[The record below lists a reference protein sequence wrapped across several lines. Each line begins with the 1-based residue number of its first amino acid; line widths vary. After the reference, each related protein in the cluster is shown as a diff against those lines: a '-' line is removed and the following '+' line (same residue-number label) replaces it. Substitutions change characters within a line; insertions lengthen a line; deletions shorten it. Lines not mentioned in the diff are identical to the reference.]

1 MINNA
6 KENVFLDSNADIHIL
21 SYQQLVV
28 ILSIL
33 LILTGTTVGVASI
46 DLGAL
51 NIWAALGIAAIKSTF
66 VLLYFMHLKYESRLL
81 AGTLVLTLS
90 VMAILI
96 GFILLDVAFR

>member
-1 MINNA
+1 MN
-6 KENVFLDSNADIHIL
+6 SQADVHIL
-21 SYQQLVV
+21 SYQQLFV

-33 LILTGTTVGVASI
+33 LILTCTTVGVASI

-90 VMAILI
+90 VLAILI
-96 GFILLDVAFR
+96 GFIFLDVAFR

>member
-1 MINNA
+1 M
-6 KENVFLDSNADIHIL
+6 L
-21 SYQQLVV
+21 SYKQLFV

-33 LILTGTTVGVASI
+33 LILTSITVGVAGI

-51 NIWAALGIAAIKSTF
+51 NVWAALCIAAIKSTF

-90 VMAILI
+90 VLAILI
-96 GFILLDVAFR
+96 GFIFLDVAFR

>member
-1 MINNA
+1 
-6 KENVFLDSNADIHIL
+6 LDSNADIHIL
-21 SYQQLVV
+21 SYKQLVV

-33 LILTGTTVGVASI
+33 LILTCTTVGVASI

-81 AGTLVLTLS
+81 AGTLVLTLCI
-90 VMAILI
+90 MALLI
-96 GFILLDVAFR
+96 GFIFLDVAFR

>member
-1 MINNA
+1 M
-6 KENVFLDSNADIHIL
+6 DSHADIHML
-21 SYQQLVV
+21 SYQQLFV

-33 LILTGTTVGVASI
+33 LILTGITVGVASVN
-46 DLGAL
+46 LGAL

-90 VMAILI
+90 ILAILI
-96 GFILLDVAFR
+96 GFIFLDVAFR

>member
-1 MINNA
+1 M
-6 KENVFLDSNADIHIL
+6 DSNADIHIL

-90 VMAILI
+90 VLAILI

>member
-1 MINNA
+1 M
-6 KENVFLDSNADIHIL
+6 DSHADVHIL
-21 SYQQLVV
+21 SYKQLVV

-51 NIWAALGIAAIKSTF
+51 NIWAALGIAAIKATF

-90 VMAILI
+90 VLAILI
-96 GFILLDVAFR
+96 GFIFLDVTFR

>member
-1 MINNA
+1 
-6 KENVFLDSNADIHIL
+6 LDSHADIHIL
-21 SYQQLVV
+21 SYKQLVA

-46 DLGAL
+46 DLGAA

-66 VLLYFMHLKYESRLL
+66 VLLYFMHLRYESRLL

-90 VMAILI
+90 VLAILI
-96 GFILLDVAFR
+96 GFIFLDVAFR

>member
-1 MINNA
+1 M
-6 KENVFLDSNADIHIL
+6 ETNADVHIL
-21 SYQQLVV
+21 SYKQLVI

-33 LILTGTTVGVASI
+33 LVLTGTTVGVASI

-51 NIWAALGIAAIKSTF
+51 NVWAALGVAAIKSTF

-90 VMAILI
+90 VLAILI
-96 GFILLDVAFR
+96 GFIFLDVAFR

>member
-1 MINNA
+1 M
-6 KENVFLDSNADIHIL
+6 DSHADVHIL
-21 SYQQLVV
+21 SYKQLFV

-51 NIWAALGIAAIKSTF
+51 NIWAALGIAAIKATF

-81 AGTLVLTLS
+81 AGTLVLTFS
-90 VMAILI
+90 VLAILI
-96 GFILLDVAFR
+96 GFIFLDVAFR

>member
-1 MINNA
+1 MRPLKNT
-6 KENVFLDSNADIHIL
+6 DIHIL
-21 SYQQLVV
+21 SYKQLVV

-46 DLGAL
+46 DLGAA
-51 NIWAALGIAAIKSTF
+51 NIWAALGIAAIKATF

-90 VMAILI
+90 VLAILI
-96 GFILLDVAFR
+96 GFIFLDVAFR